1 MIKLKDILLEMGVAT
16 IKPIMYLYDED
27 PKAVTSVI
35 FPNNP
40 NASREE
46 VEKELMSASYEDF
59 IQYREELGIEIEEA
73 ERTKAGRKVNKAY
86 LTKNKSAM
94 KGEIDR
100 VAKLSNDDPSAY
112 TKWDAD
118 YADKDKKKPYKTKKS
133 AATSAY
139 EKRFGKNES
148 INEGDADTALA
159 NKAKATGI
167 SKSVL
172 RGVYDKGLAAWKTG
186 HRPGVGQHQW
196 AMARVNSFVTGKG
209 GARKADKGLW
219 KKASKSKKKKSS
231 VEELSL
237 KKILGTTALA
247 TGLAMSPNQAK
258 AQEPTKAPT
267 TQVQKQDTTIGFG
280 LGKSSQEHTARTMA
294 RLNATKDLMQKL
306 GKTELSAGIEI
317 LDSKTFQT
325 KNGYEV
331 EMKVKISQ

>member
-1 MIKLKDILLEMGVAT
+1 MIKLKDILLEMGSMT
-16 IKPIMYLYDED
+16 IAPVLDLYDQNPE
-27 PKAVTSVI
+27 KVSSVL
-35 FPNNP
+35 FPGQKTK
-40 NASREE
+40 SRQE
-46 VEKELMSASYEDF
+46 VEDELASLGYNDF
-59 IQYREELGIEIEEA
+59 SQFRDELGIEIEEA

-94 KGEIDR
+94 KKEIDR

-306 GKTELSAGIEI
+306 GKTELSSGIEI
-317 LDSKTFQT
+317 VDSKTFQT

>member
-1 MIKLKDILLEMGVAT
+1 MIKLKDILLEMGSTT
-16 IKPIMYLYDED
+16 IAPVLDLYDTNPER
-27 PKAVTSVI
+27 VSSVL
-35 FPNNP
+35 FPGQKTK
-40 NASREE
+40 SKQE
-46 VEKELMSASYEDF
+46 VEQELRGLDYNEFSQFRD
-59 IQYREELGIEIEEA
+59 ELGVEIEEA

-86 LTKNKSAM
+86 LTKNKTAM

-139 EKRFGKNES
+139 EKRFGES

-219 KKASKSKKKKSS
+219 KKASKSKKKKSNI
-231 VEELSL
+231 EEINL
-237 KKILGTTALA
+237 KKVLGTAALA
-247 TGLAMSPNQAK
+247 AGLAGSPNMAK
-258 AQEPTKAPT
+258 AQEPNKAPT
-267 TQVQKQDTTIGFG
+267 TQVQKQDTATTGFG

-306 GKTELSAGIEI
+306 GKTELNAGVEI

>member
-1 MIKLKDILLEMGVAT
+1 MIKLKDILLEMGSTT
-16 IKPIMYLYDED
+16 IAPVLDLYDTNPER
-27 PKAVTSVI
+27 VSSVL
-35 FPNNP
+35 FPGQKTK
-40 NASREE
+40 SKQE
-46 VEKELMSASYEDF
+46 VEQELRGLDYNEFSQFRD
-59 IQYREELGIEIEEA
+59 ELGVEIEEA
-73 ERTKAGRKVNKAY
+73 ERTKAGKKVNKAY

-94 KGEIDR
+94 KKEIDR
-100 VAKLSNDDPSAY
+100 VAKLKNDDPSAY

-139 EKRFGKNES
+139 EKRFGES

-219 KKASKSKKKKSS
+219 KKASKSKNKKSNI
-231 VEELSL
+231 EEINL
-237 KKILGTTALA
+237 KKVLGTAALA
-247 TGLAMSPNQAK
+247 AGLAGSPNMAK
-258 AQEPTKAPT
+258 AQEPIKAPT
-267 TQVQKQDTTIGFG
+267 TQVQKQDTATTGFG

-306 GKTELSAGIEI
+306 GKTELNAGVEI

>member
-1 MIKLKDILLEMGVAT
+1 MIKLKDILLEMGSMT
-16 IKPIMYLYDED
+16 IKPILDLYDQSPD
-27 PKAVTSVI
+27 RVSKAL
-35 FPNNP
+35 FPG
-40 NASREE
+40 AKTKSKAE
-46 VEKELMSASYEDF
+46 VENELRGFDYNEFSEFRDK
-59 IQYREELGIEIEEA
+59 LGVEIEEA

-94 KGEIDR
+94 KKEIDR

-118 YADKDKKKPYKTKKS
+118 YADKDKKKPYTTKKS

-148 INEGDADTALA
+148 INEGDADKALA

-219 KKASKSKKKKSS
+219 KKASKSKKK
-231 VEELSL
+231 
-237 KKILGTTALA
+237 
-247 TGLAMSPNQAK
+247 
-258 AQEPTKAPT
+258 
-267 TQVQKQDTTIGFG
+267 
-280 LGKSSQEHTARTMA
+280 
-294 RLNATKDLMQKL
+294 
-306 GKTELSAGIEI
+306 
-317 LDSKTFQT
+317 
-325 KNGYEV
+325 
-331 EMKVKISQ
+331 

>member
-1 MIKLKDILLEMGVAT
+1 MIKLKDILLEMGSMT
-16 IKPIMYLYDED
+16 IKPILDLYDQSPD
-27 PKAVTSVI
+27 KVSKAL
-35 FPNNP
+35 FPG
-40 NASREE
+40 AKTKSKAE
-46 VEKELMSASYEDF
+46 VENELRGLDYNEFSEFRDK
-59 IQYREELGIEIEEA
+59 LGVEIEEG
-73 ERTKAGRKVNKAY
+73 ERTKAGRKVNKSY

-148 INEGDADTALA
+148 INEGDADKALS

-167 SKSVL
+167 SKTVL

-219 KKASKSKKKKSS
+219 KKASKSKKK
-231 VEELSL
+231 
-237 KKILGTTALA
+237 
-247 TGLAMSPNQAK
+247 
-258 AQEPTKAPT
+258 
-267 TQVQKQDTTIGFG
+267 
-280 LGKSSQEHTARTMA
+280 
-294 RLNATKDLMQKL
+294 
-306 GKTELSAGIEI
+306 
-317 LDSKTFQT
+317 
-325 KNGYEV
+325 
-331 EMKVKISQ
+331 

>member
-1 MIKLKDILLEMGVAT
+1 MIKLKDILVEMGSMT
-16 IKPIMYLYDED
+16 IAPVLDLYDQN
-27 PKAVTSVI
+27 PQKVSNAL
-35 FPNNP
+35 FPGKKTK
-40 NASREE
+40 SKDE
-46 VEKELMSASYEDF
+46 VEKELRGFDYNEFSQFRD
-59 IQYREELGIEIEEA
+59 ELGVEIEEA

-118 YADKDKKKPYKTKKS
+118 YADKDKKKPYATKKS

-148 INEGDADTALA
+148 INEGDADKALS

-167 SKSVL
+167 SKTVL

-219 KKASKSKKKKSS
+219 KKASKSKKKKSNL
-231 VEELSL
+231 EELDL
-237 KKILGTTALA
+237 KKIVGTAALAAGLAGSPNIAKAQNQAPVSQSQQQDTSKTATATYAHPNENTARSVATTKARAALA
-247 TGLAMSPNQAK
+247 T
-258 AQEPTKAPT
+258 
-267 TQVQKQDTTIGFG
+267 
-280 LGKSSQEHTARTMA
+280 
-294 RLNATKDLMQKL
+294 KL
-306 GKTELSAGIEI
+306 GKPEGSISTSTA
-317 LDSKTFQT
+317 DT
-325 KNGYEV
+325 KMYKLADGRYECTAT
-331 EMKVKISQ
+331 VKIN

>member
-1 MIKLKDILLEMGVAT
+1 MIKLKDILLEMGSMT
-16 IKPIMYLYDED
+16 IKPILDLYDQNPERVSN
-27 PKAVTSVI
+27 AL
-35 FPNNP
+35 FPGKKTK
-40 NASREE
+40 SKDE
-46 VEKELMSASYEDF
+46 VENELKGFDYNEFSQFRD
-59 IQYREELGIEIEEA
+59 ELGIEIEEA

-86 LTKNKSAM
+86 LTKNKTAM

-139 EKRFGKNES
+139 EKRFGES
-148 INEGDADTALA
+148 INEGDADKALA
-159 NKAKATGI
+159 
-167 SKSVL
+167 
-172 RGVYDKGLAAWKTG
+172 KTG

-219 KKASKSKKKKSS
+219 KKASKSKKKKSNI
-231 VEELSL
+231 EEINL
-237 KKILGTTALA
+237 KKVLGTAALA
-247 TGLAMSPNQAK
+247 AGLAGSPNMAK
-258 AQEPTKAPT
+258 AQEPNKAPT
-267 TQVQKQDTTIGFG
+267 TQVQKQDTATTGFG

-306 GKTELSAGIEI
+306 GKTELNAGVEI

>member
-1 MIKLKDILLEMGVAT
+1 MIKLKDILLEMGSTT
-16 IKPIMYLYDED
+16 IAPVLDLYDTNPER
-27 PKAVTSVI
+27 VSSVL
-35 FPNNP
+35 FPGQKTK
-40 NASREE
+40 SKQE
-46 VEKELMSASYEDF
+46 VEQELRGLDYNEFSQFRD
-59 IQYREELGIEIEEA
+59 ELGVEIEEA

-94 KGEIDR
+94 KKEIDR
-100 VAKLSNDDPSAY
+100 VAKLKNDDPSAY

-139 EKRFGKNES
+139 EKRFGES

-219 KKASKSKKKKSS
+219 KKASKSKKK
-231 VEELSL
+231 
-237 KKILGTTALA
+237 
-247 TGLAMSPNQAK
+247 
-258 AQEPTKAPT
+258 
-267 TQVQKQDTTIGFG
+267 
-280 LGKSSQEHTARTMA
+280 
-294 RLNATKDLMQKL
+294 
-306 GKTELSAGIEI
+306 
-317 LDSKTFQT
+317 
-325 KNGYEV
+325 
-331 EMKVKISQ
+331 

>member
-1 MIKLKDILLEMGVAT
+1 MIKLKDILLEMGSMT
-16 IKPIMYLYDED
+16 IKPILDLYDQSPD
-27 PKAVTSVI
+27 RVSKAL
-35 FPNNP
+35 FPGQKTRSK
-40 NASREE
+40 AE
-46 VEKELMSASYEDF
+46 VENELRGLDYNEFNEFRD
-59 IQYREELGIEIEEA
+59 ELGVEIEEA

-112 TKWDAD
+112 VKWAAD
-118 YADKDKKKPYKTKKS
+118 YSDKDKKKPYKTKKS

-148 INEGDADTALA
+148 INEGDADKALA

-167 SKSVL
+167 SKTVL

-219 KKASKSKKKKSS
+219 KKASKSKKK
-231 VEELSL
+231 
-237 KKILGTTALA
+237 
-247 TGLAMSPNQAK
+247 
-258 AQEPTKAPT
+258 
-267 TQVQKQDTTIGFG
+267 
-280 LGKSSQEHTARTMA
+280 
-294 RLNATKDLMQKL
+294 
-306 GKTELSAGIEI
+306 
-317 LDSKTFQT
+317 
-325 KNGYEV
+325 
-331 EMKVKISQ
+331 

>member
-27 PKAVTSVI
+27 PKAVASVI

-247 TGLAMSPNQAK
+247 TGLAMSPNQTK

>member
-247 TGLAMSPNQAK
+247 TGLAMSPNQTK

>member
-1 MIKLKDILLEMGVAT
+1 MDVVTLDQNGKQIIGAVKHGKNMIKLLDILLEMGAAT

-27 PKAVTSVI
+27 PKAVSSII

-46 VEKELMSASYEDF
+46 VEQELMAASYEDF
-59 IQYREELGIEIEEA
+59 VQYRDELGIEIEEA

-94 KGEIDR
+94 KKEIDR

-139 EKRFGKNES
+139 EKRFGES
-148 INEGDADTALA
+148 INEGDADTALT

-167 SKSVL
+167 SKTVL

-219 KKASKSKKKKSS
+219 KKASKSKKK
-231 VEELSL
+231 
-237 KKILGTTALA
+237 
-247 TGLAMSPNQAK
+247 
-258 AQEPTKAPT
+258 
-267 TQVQKQDTTIGFG
+267 
-280 LGKSSQEHTARTMA
+280 
-294 RLNATKDLMQKL
+294 
-306 GKTELSAGIEI
+306 
-317 LDSKTFQT
+317 
-325 KNGYEV
+325 
-331 EMKVKISQ
+331 

>member
-1 MIKLKDILLEMGVAT
+1 MIKLKDILLEMGSMT
-16 IKPIMYLYDED
+16 IKPILDLYDES
-27 PKAVTSVI
+27 PERVSNAL
-35 FPNNP
+35 FPGKKTK
-40 NASREE
+40 SKDE
-46 VEKELMSASYEDF
+46 VENELRGLDYNEFSEFRD
-59 IQYREELGIEIEEA
+59 ELGVEIEEA

-86 LTKNKSAM
+86 LTKNKTAM

-118 YADKDKKKPYKTKKS
+118 YSDKDKKKPYKTKKS

-219 KKASKSKKKKSS
+219 KKASKSKKK
-231 VEELSL
+231 
-237 KKILGTTALA
+237 
-247 TGLAMSPNQAK
+247 
-258 AQEPTKAPT
+258 
-267 TQVQKQDTTIGFG
+267 
-280 LGKSSQEHTARTMA
+280 
-294 RLNATKDLMQKL
+294 
-306 GKTELSAGIEI
+306 
-317 LDSKTFQT
+317 
-325 KNGYEV
+325 
-331 EMKVKISQ
+331 

>member
-1 MIKLKDILLEMGVAT
+1 MIKLKDILLEMGSTT
-16 IKPIMYLYDED
+16 IAPVLDLYDTNPER
-27 PKAVTSVI
+27 VSSVL
-35 FPNNP
+35 FPGQKTK
-40 NASREE
+40 SKQE
-46 VEKELMSASYEDF
+46 VEQELRGLDYNEFSQFRD
-59 IQYREELGIEIEEA
+59 ELGVEIEEA
-73 ERTKAGRKVNKAY
+73 ERTKAGKKVNKAY

-94 KGEIDR
+94 KKEIDR
-100 VAKLSNDDPSAY
+100 VAKLKNDDPSAY

-139 EKRFGKNES
+139 EKRFGES

-167 SKSVL
+167 SKTVL

-219 KKASKSKKKKSS
+219 KKASKSKKKKSNL
-231 VEELSL
+231 EELDL
-237 KKILGTTALA
+237 KKILGTAALA
-247 TGLAMSPNQAK
+247 AGLAGSPNMAK
-258 AQEPTKAPT
+258 AQEPNKAPT
-267 TQVQKQDTTIGFG
+267 TQVQKQDTATTGFG

-306 GKTELSAGIEI
+306 GKTELNAGVEI